1 MITGMGP
8 MNGLDYAIIA
18 AIAVGALYGLS
29 RGALRMLTSV
39 LSLIVAAYVASIKYE
54 WVAGWVRHQ
63 FAANPTMSAV
73 IGYAVIFVAVFA
85 VIEIAGRMAIRAAE
99 IAHLNWLDR
108 LGGLIFG
115 AAIAAAL
122 TGIAVMLMTAVMPA
136 DARLLSQ
143 SQLARRTVAYNQTL
157 LKYVPKEVKTA
168 YEAKTAALLH
178 DWIKQAHKEISEHAA
193 GTASPTPSPAAP

>member
-1 MITGMGP
+1 MIMGMGP

-18 AIAVGALYGLS
+18 AIGVGALYGLS

-39 LSLIVAAYVASIKYE
+39 LSLVVAVYVASIKYE

-85 VIEIAGRMAIRAAE
+85 VIEIVGRMAIRAAE

-108 LGGLIFG
+108 LGGVLFG
-115 AAIAAAL
+115 AAVAAAL
-122 TGIAVMLMTAVMPA
+122 AGLAVMLMTAVMPA
-136 DARLLSQ
+136 DAPLLSR
-143 SQLARRTVAYNQTL
+143 SQLARRMVAYNQTL
-157 LKYVPKEVKTA
+157 LNYVPKEVKTA
-168 YEAKTAALLH
+168 YETKTAALLH
-178 DWIKQAHKEISEHAA
+178 DWIKQAQKELSENAA
-193 GTASPTPSPAAP
+193 GTASPTPSPASR